1 MKFKSPQK
9 WSSLCPHKIM
19 PDNLC
24 IIQEE
29 LHNSHFKYLLHTKWT
44 IHKTVEP
51 CNLSI
56 LDKMITVELCIN
68 VHSYILY

>member
-1 MKFKSPQK
+1 
-9 WSSLCPHKIM
+9 M
-19 PDNLC
+19 PGNLC

-29 LHNSHFKYLLHTKWT
+29 LHDSHFKYLLHTKWT

-56 LDKMITVELCIN
+56 LDKMITNELYIN
-68 VHSYILY
+68 VHINVKTNSWAKCNVVAHHT